1 MFSLA
6 SYIWDNNGICESV
19 FRLGTIVA
27 VRNLSSVFVIVCNG
41 GASGYIFRVQ
51 EFVYKME
58 DFRVWN
64 LDYFPENILIDILSY
79 LGVRE
84 LVRAGR

>member
-1 MFSLA
+1 MSL
-6 SYIWDNNGICESV
+6 
-19 FRLGTIVA
+19 FRLGTVVA
-27 VRNLSSVFVIVCNG
+27 DGLSSGFVIARNV
-41 GASGYIFRVQ
+41 GASPYFFRVQ

>member
-1 MFSLA
+1 MRVGFLLLLLVVLRRPA
-6 SYIWDNNGICESV
+6 GGAVV
-19 FRLGTIVA
+19 FTGRYGPGFLRRFAT
-27 VRNLSSVFVIVCNG
+27 G
-41 GASGYIFRVQ
+41 GASRYIVRVQ
-51 EFVYKME
+51 YFVYKM
-58 DFRVWN
+58 DDYRVSN